1 MDRDT
6 HRSASALDG
15 PLARLGAAG
24 VLVLVALLL
33 GYVHRDDLFPPEGA
47 AVAAD
52 DPVARCFAQRA
63 ADIDQM
69 LAEDTIRPAQAEL
82 FKDRARALC
91 QAQAGQAAPR

>member
-1 MDRDT
+1 MNREAN
-6 HRSASALDG
+6 RSDSALDG
-15 PLARLGAAG
+15 PLARLCAAG
-24 VLVLVALLL
+24 VLVLAAVLLV
-33 GYVHRDDLFPPEGA
+33 YVHRDDLFPPEAA

-69 LAEDTIRPAQAEL
+69 RAEETISPAQAEL

>member
-1 MDRDT
+1 MNHENR
-6 HRSASALDG
+6 RPASALDG
-15 PLARLGAAG
+15 PLARLCAAG
-24 VLVLVALLL
+24 VLVLVAVLLV
-33 GYVHRDDLFPPEGA
+33 YVHRDDLFPPETA

-69 LAEDTIRPAQAEL
+69 QAEDTISPAQAEL
-82 FKDRARALC
+82 FKDRALALC